1 MPEGMSEQKEKL
13 FLLFKSAIDAERKA
27 QDMYKKAMELTDDL
41 KTGIEDIDN
50 QHQELF
56 KWANEVASDEVMA
69 DDTKFHEAL
78 DNLEEYV
85 HYHFRAEEHAINIY
99 DYDGLE
105 KHKTQHRRL
114 MKEVAELFIR
124 TKREGASKG
133 LKVELQYM
141 FADCI
146 VLHIKEWDKP
156 FAAFMKTKNVT
167 AVSLPE
173 M

>member
-1 MPEGMSEQKEKL
+1 MKPL
-13 FLLFKSAIDAERKA
+13 
-27 QDMYKKAMELTDDL
+27 ELTDDL
-41 KTGIEDIDN
+41 KTGIVDIDD
-50 QHQELF
+50 QHRELF
-56 KWANEVASDEVMA
+56 NWANEVASDEVMA
-69 DDTKFHEAL
+69 DDTKFHEAM

-85 HYHFRAEEHAINIY
+85 NYHFRAEEHAMNIY
-99 DYDGLE
+99 DYDRLE
-105 KHKTQHRRL
+105 KHRAQHRRL
-114 MKEVAELFIR
+114 IKEVAELFIR

-141 FADCI
+141 FADWI

-156 FAAFMKTKNVT
+156 FAAFMKTKNVM